1 MAIRIVMIDILV
13 QGKKKMF
20 KYNEKNISD
29 VVVKNDE
36 RYIVK
41 DNTILKNLVLSS
53 TALNAGKATSGHT
66 HKGQEEIYFFIHG
79 EGEMVV
85 DKERFPV
92 EKGDVVL
99 IPDGAFHQVINTQKP
114 LGPHRSTSTIP
125 TDNTL
130 VFNCVFD
137 GSRDQKK
144 NFWNLVAAGIKNR
157 LI

>member
-1 MAIRIVMIDILV
+1 ML
-13 QGKKKMF
+13 
-20 KYNEKNISD
+20 KYNEKNISE

-41 DNTILKNLVLSS
+41 DNTKLKNLVLSS
-53 TALNAGKATSGHT
+53 TELYPGKSTSGHI
-66 HKGQEEIYFFIHG
+66 HKGQEEVYFFISG
-79 EGEMVV
+79 KGEMVV
-85 DKERFPV
+85 DKECFPV
-92 EKGDVVL
+92 EKGDIVL

-114 LGPHRSTSTIP
+114 LGPHSSTSTIP
-125 TDNTL
+125 NTL

-144 NFWNLVAAGIKNR
+144 NFWDLVAAGIRNR

>member
-1 MAIRIVMIDILV
+1 
-13 QGKKKMF
+13 MF
-20 KYNEKNISD
+20 KYCEFNISD
-29 VVVKNDE
+29 VIVKNDS

-41 DNTILKNLVLSS
+41 DNTKLKNLVLSS
-53 TALNAGKATSGHT
+53 TELNAGKATSGHA
-66 HKGQEEIYFFIHG
+66 HKGQEEIYFFING
-79 EGEMVV
+79 SGEMIVG
-85 DKERFPV
+85 DERFPV
-92 EKGDVVL
+92 EEGDVVL

-114 LGPHRSTSTIP
+114 PRAGSRVP

-144 NFWNLVAAGIKNR
+144 NFWNLVAAGIRNR